1 MWAASDSELLPTSL
15 IAFTMKTA
23 AVCFAGFLLALS
35 TVAASPT
42 GNEKRQANT
51 FDYVIVGAGKTPMMP
66 SVERKLQKANH
77 LLHRH
82 RGSRAGR
89 SAFSRWSALLIV
101 LDLLV
106 STH

>member
-1 MWAASDSELLPTSL
+1 MASESQPSLTSL
-15 IAFTMKTA
+15 IAFTMRSA
-23 AVCFAGFLLALS
+23 AVCFAGFALGLS
-35 TVAASPT
+35 TVLASPT

-51 FDYVIVGAGKTPMMP
+51 FDYVIVGAGKDPMTP
-66 SVERKLQKANH
+66 SVERKLQKANY

-82 RGSRAGR
+82 CGSRAGR

-101 LDLLV
+101 LGLLV